1 MAESIATTLLPET
14 ENKRRSSYRSMA
26 DTSFSLYFL
35 DCVSSDLPPGG
46 LLPLHHEAAVEP
58 VNSHQL
64 VMGALLN
71 DLAVIDHKNLVGMA
85 HGFQPVGDHD
95 DRLIVGQFRNGLHQ
109 LLFIFRIHIGG
120 CLVQNDDG
128 CVLHNRPGD
137 GDALPFAAGEGR
149 TALTDDGVKAVRQ
162 CHDKVIAARL
172 LRCGLHLLHGGVGL
186 AEADIVGDGVREQI
200 GPLEHEGEIAD
211 EAVVAVLPHIP
222 SAKAHTAGLH
232 IPEPCHKIAEGCL
245 AASGGP
251 YCDCVYKKKL

>member
-71 DLAVIDHKNLVGMA
+71 DLAVIDNEYHIGVA

-109 LLFIFRIHIGG
+109 LLFIFGVDIGG
-120 CLVQNDDG
+120 GFVQNDDG
-128 CVLHNRPGD
+128 CVLHNRPRNGNS
-137 GDALPFAAGEGR
+137 LTFAA
-149 TALTDDGVKAVRQ
+149 ALHVPEPRHEIAQRGLAGAGGTDDSS
-162 CHDKVIAARL
+162 
-172 LRCGLHLLHGGVGL
+172 
-186 AEADIVGDGVREQI
+186 
-200 GPLEHEGEIAD
+200 P
-211 EAVVAVLPHIP
+211 
-222 SAKAHTAGLH
+222 
-232 IPEPCHKIAEGCL
+232 
-245 AASGGP
+245 
-251 YCDCVYKKKL
+251 